1 MRRFSLL
8 FALVATHAV
17 AQGSS
22 PSSADTRAQSPSS
35 APVSAPPETA
45 SGAPAGPPA
54 SAQAQTDDDRWYSL
68 YRGKKLGVQVDVG
81 APDGAGLMVLFR
93 PYWWLRLDGGFAYNY
108 MGSGLRG
115 GITLMPVQWG
125 VTPTLN
131 FDFGHYFS
139 GDLTKFVTPST
150 EGERALLSDA
160 AYDFWSAQLGLEFGS
175 QEGFL
180 FYLRGGITHLSA
192 GASSQNST
200 QILRERASSN
210 FLARAGTDFTALLPS
225 VSLGFVVYVL

>member
-1 MRRFSLL
+1 MRRFSFFLMLL
-8 FALVATHAV
+8 ATHAV
-17 AQGSS
+17 AQRSS
-22 PSSADTRAQSPSS
+22 SSTADTRAQSPSS
-35 APVSAPPETA
+35 APVSSPPETA

-54 SAQAQTDDDRWYSL
+54 DAHAQADEDRWYSL

-93 PYWWLRLDGGFAYNY
+93 PYWWLRLNGGFAYNY

-131 FDFGHYFS
+131 FDLGHYFS

-150 EGERALLSDA
+150 EAERALLSDA

-175 QEGFL
+175 QDGFL

-192 GASSQNST
+192 SAST
-200 QILRERASSN
+200 QNVTGILRERASPN
-210 FLARAGTDFTALLPS
+210 FLARASTDFTALLPS
-225 VSLGFVVYVL
+225 VSLGFVIYVL